1 MVYWFLM
8 LTITFILD
16 LITSLGHTNRNKDL
30 EIIILRQQVRI
41 LQRKVKTPPRISDP
55 ERMILAILVD
65 KFSQSTKDTCQRL
78 HQVMLIFKP
87 DTVLRWHRELVR
99 RKWTFS
105 RKAKPGRP
113 TISSELEALILRLA
127 KENPRWGYDKIQG
140 ELLKLGHR
148 LSATSVRNI
157 LKRHRITPA
166 LERSSGSWRSFLG
179 HYRQQMLACDFF
191 TVETI
196 WLKTIYVL
204 FFIELGTRRIHLAG
218 CTTNPEA
225 IWVTQQARQL
235 VWELKDDSRQLAFL
249 IHDNDT
255 KFTSSFDKVFSSE
268 GIDVVHTPF
277 RAPRANA
284 FAERWVRS
292 VREECLDHI
301 LVLNENHL
309 RNLLRECLREYTNYY
324 NYSRPHQGISQ
335 HFPVSGPE
343 RSTKGLIR
351 RQDILGGGIIHN
363 YFRQPLFRPRFL
375 ILACSFIAR

>member
-1 MVYWFLM
+1 MVSSAELETGEVLMVYWL
-8 LTITFILD
+8 LVLIITFILD
-16 LITSLGHTNRNKDL
+16 IITSLGYRNRNKDL

-41 LQRKVKTPPRISDP
+41 LQRKVKTPLRISDP

-65 KFSQSTKDTCQRL
+65 KFSQSTKDSRQRL
-78 HQVMLIFKP
+78 YQVLLIFKP
-87 DTVLRWHRELVR
+87 ETVLRWHRELVR
-99 RKWTFS
+99 RKWTFG

-113 TISSELEALILRLA
+113 TISPELETLILRLA

-140 ELLKLGHR
+140 ELLKLDHR

-179 HYRQQMLACDFF
+179 HYREQMLACDFF

-204 FFIELGTRRIHLAG
+204 FFIELGTRRIHLGG

-235 VWELKDDSRQLAFL
+235 VWELKDDSRGMALL

-284 FAERWVRS
+284 FAVRWVRT

-301 LVLNENHL
+301 LVVNENHL
-309 RNLLRECLREYTNYY
+309 RNVLREYTHYY
-324 NYSRPHQGISQ
+324 NHSRPHQGISQ

-343 RSTKGLIR
+343 RSTRGLIR
-351 RQDILGGGIIHN
+351 RQDILGGIIHN
-363 YFRQPLFRPRFL
+363 YFGQPP
-375 ILACSFIAR
+375 APVSDYG